1 MIKLKSLLEDVE
13 LNFAQSAAKAPDV
26 REDEDAITIALGIYL
41 DKVIRKDLSEQ
52 KKRNYNKLR

>member
-26 REDEDAITIALGIYL
+26 REDEDAVTIALGIYL
-41 DKVIRKDLSEQ
+41 DKIVRK
-52 KKRNYNKLR
+52 KIKRS

>member
-26 REDEDAITIALGIYL
+26 REDEDAVTIALGI
-41 DKVIRKDLSEQ
+41 
-52 KKRNYNKLR
+52 